1 MDISFDT
8 PDFSNES
15 ELDERLEPDYST
27 PKFFEEPLEDKI
39 KN

>member
-1 MDISFDT
+1 MDRSFERH
-8 PDFSNES
+8 DFSNES

-27 PKFFEEPLEDKI
+27 PKFFKEPLEDKI

>member
-15 ELDERLEPDYST
+15 ELDERIEPDYST